1 MSDKRVINAIVLR
14 FRDKGENVVD
24 TIEEHD
30 KYIRKVGYVWWG
42 WWAKGHE
49 LSPYDY
55 FGIIDKNIKSRNPT
69 VKFFLLHTK
78 TKRLYEAICTEIK
91 YSEKSEDSAIL
102 TPDPEATPSYYNKVN
117 AKLWLK
123 FTKITETSQSLLLE
137 NHYSFLPDSNFFF
150 NTERKENHL
159 IASFA
164 DCKVS
169 KIDEFILQDRTIW
182 FLRTQK
188 SSDRDTNIDEW
199 LPLPDNFAKHHTHAR
214 QGAYKLLVL
223 SDLHLMNGSKHN
235 FSLSNDADYEKI
247 TLLESLENA
256 IMSSSI
262 GGYDKIAGII
272 IAGDFVFHPSVEE
285 FDLAK
290 AFVKELLERAELKP
304 EQLAIV
310 PGNHDIAYLP
320 PTRSSTDSDTPDK
333 AIPEATKLFRDFYEG
348 IFNANANNYLCSS
361 RKIKLPNELQIEII
375 CVNSCVLQQEEDYF
389 VQGYVGEAQWD
400 EIKTQLNLRPDVQTY
415 TYRILLLHHHLMSTS
430 IYSEKPLRGKN
441 YNILLDAGS
450 VSHNVRKYNIK
461 LVIHGHGHESGHD
474 YSAPRK
480 KMGEKSAPNSYDVI
494 SMGSA
499 GSSDL
504 PSGEK
509 NTFGILDFSVFGKVK
524 FEKYALATTKREKHM
539 NDPDKPIESWE
550 MPVFEIY

>member
-1 MSDKRVINAIVLR
+1 MSDKKIINAIVLR

-30 KYIRKVGYVWWG
+30 EYIKKVGYVWWG
-42 WWAKGHE
+42 WWAKDHE
-49 LSPYDY
+49 LSPHDY
-55 FGIIDKNIKSRNPT
+55 FSIIDKNIKSKNSSF
-69 VKFFLLHTK
+69 KIFLLHTK
-78 TKRLYEAICTEIK
+78 TKKLYEAICTEIK
-91 YSEKSEDSAIL
+91 YSKKPEDSAIL
-102 TPDPEATPSYYNKVN
+102 TPDPGATPLYYNKVN

-123 FTKITETSQSLLLE
+123 FTKISESSQSLLLE
-137 NHYSFLPDSNFFF
+137 SHYSFLPDSKYFFS
-150 NTERKENHL
+150 TERKENHL

-182 FLRTQK
+182 FLRKQK
-188 SSDRDTNIDEW
+188 NSDRDTNIDEW
-199 LPLPDNFAKHHTHAR
+199 LPLPDNFPKHHTHAR

-223 SDLHLMNGSKHN
+223 SDLHLTKDSQHN
-235 FSLSNDADYEKI
+235 FSLNNDTDYEKI

-256 IMSSSI
+256 ISKSNI

-272 IAGDFVFHPSVEE
+272 IAGDFVFHPSFEE

-290 AFVKELLERAELKP
+290 NFVKELLERAGLKP

-310 PGNHDIAYLP
+310 PGNHDIAYLAP
-320 PTRSSTDSDTPDK
+320 DRSSAKTDTPGK
-333 AIPEATKLFRDFYEG
+333 ATPEATKPFREFYES
-348 IFNANANNYLCSS
+348 IFNASANNYLCSS
-361 RKIKLPNELQIEII
+361 RKIKLPNGLQVEII
-375 CVNSCVLQQEEDYF
+375 CVNSCILQQEEDNF

-400 EIKTQLNLRPDVQTY
+400 EIKTQLNLQPDVQTY
-415 TYRILLLHHHLMSTS
+415 AYRILLLHHHLMSTS
-430 IYSEKPLRGKN
+430 IYSEKPLKGKN

-461 LVIHGHGHESGHD
+461 LVVHGHGHESGHD

-480 KMGEKSAPNSYDVI
+480 KMGEESAPNSYDVI

-524 FEKYALATTKREKHM
+524 FEKYALATTKREKNM
-539 NDPDKPIESWE
+539 SDLDKPIECWE
-550 MPVFEIY
+550 MPVF